1 MDNLQDNLN
10 NISDFRDKVINCT
23 YPIDELKEIIKEYN
37 INDLET
43 YFDNYECS
51 LSEEIIADQII
62 NKYIES
68 FD

>member
-10 NISDFRDKVINCT
+10 NISNFRDKVINCT
-23 YPIDELKEIIKEYN
+23 YPIDELKEIIQEYN

-51 LSEEIIADQII
+51 LSSQE
-62 NKYIES
+62 KYIKVY
-68 FD
+68 